1 VCVLGGGGHGGR
13 GSWGQEGQEKPK
25 SQPSLCCV
33 LLKVEHPHRLPCVW
47 LGGKSQAFKETYPA
61 LHPVLPLG
69 TYETS
74 GKYLY
79 LSEPFFTL
87 KMGLLQDGE

>member
-1 VCVLGGGGHGGR
+1 MSVCQGEVGER
-13 GSWGQEGQEKPK
+13 SRGQEGQGKPK
-25 SQPSLCCV
+25 SQPSLRCV

-47 LGGKSQAFKETYPA
+47 LGGQSQAFKETYPA

-69 TYETS
+69 TCETP

-87 KMGLLQDGE
+87 KMGLL